1 MKKLNFLPNQY
12 LKDSNMRTKH
22 NYLSEQFSDYKK
34 IFYKI
39 EKIVKQNDFTL
50 GTEVDVFEKNISNL
64 LNAKYVVSVGSG
76 TDALMLSLKAAGV
89 TPGSEVIT
97 TSFTFYATIGAIVTL
112 GAKPIY
118 VDIKNDFNIDP
129 KKIEKKITKKTKAI
143 LPVHWSGRICDMK
156 SLTKISNKYKI
167 PIVEDACHAI
177 TAEKGNVHAGK
188 FGDFGCFSLH
198 PLKNLNVWGDGGYI
212 VVKKKK
218 DYEYLQ
224 LLRNHGLVN
233 RNKNLIFGYNS
244 RLDTIQ
250 AVVANHLL
258 KKLKKITKKRISNA
272 NFLDK
277 NLSKNK
283 FIEITKREKNSKEV
297 FHLYCAKVKYKSDR
311 DKLINYLRKY
321 KIDAKIHYPVA
332 MHLQPASK
340 KINAHKVHLPCTEDI
355 CNRVFSLPV
364 HEFVT
369 KLELKKMTN
378 LINNY
383 FNDKLL

>member
-1 MKKLNFLPNQY
+1 MKKLNFLPDQY
-12 LKDSNMRTKH
+12 LKDSNMTSKH
-22 NYLSEQFSDYKK
+22 NYLGKQFSDYKK
-34 IFYKI
+34 IFKKI
-39 EKIVKQNDFTL
+39 GKIVKQNDFTL
-50 GTEVDVFEKNISNL
+50 GTEVDIFENNISKL
-64 LNAKYVVSVGSG
+64 LNAKYVVAVGSG

-89 TPGSEVIT
+89 NPGSEVIT

-118 VDIKNDFNIDP
+118 VDIRDDFNIDP
-129 KKIEKKITKKTKAI
+129 TKIEKKITKKTKAI
-143 LPVHWSGRICDMK
+143 LPVHWSGRVCDMK
-156 SLTKISNKYKI
+156 SLSKISKKYNI

-177 TAEKGNVHAGK
+177 TAKKGNEYAGK

-212 VVKKKK
+212 VVKKKN
-218 DYEYLQ
+218 DYKYLQ

-258 KKLKKITKKRISNA
+258 KKLKNITNKRISNS

-277 NLSKNK
+277 TLSKNK
-283 FIEITKREKNSKEV
+283 FIEITEREKNSKEV
-297 FHLYCAKVKYKSDR
+297 FHLYCAKVKKQKDR
-311 DKLINYLRKY
+311 DKLINHLRKN

-340 KINAHKVHLPCTEDI
+340 KIKAHKVNLPKTEDI
-355 CNRVFSLPV
+355 SKRVFSLPV
-364 HEFVT
+364 HEYIS
-369 KLELKKMTN
+369 KKELKKMIN
-378 LINNY
+378 LINDFY
-383 FNDKLL
+383 G